1 VDKELHEET
10 SINVKDDNILS
21 VKCAWQEEVKKL
33 SVYSLTGAMLLKET
47 FTGQLFN
54 QALQLPTGLYI
65 VKLEGGKKSYQK
77 KIILK

>member
-1 VDKELHEET
+1 
-10 SINVKDDNILS
+10 
-21 VKCAWQEEVKKL
+21 
-33 SVYSLTGAMLLKET
+33 MLLKET